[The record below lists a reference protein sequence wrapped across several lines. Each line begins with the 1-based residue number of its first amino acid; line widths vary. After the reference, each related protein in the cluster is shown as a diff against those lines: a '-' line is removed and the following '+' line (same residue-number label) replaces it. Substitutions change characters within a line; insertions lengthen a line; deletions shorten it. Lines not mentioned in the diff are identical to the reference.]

1 MAREQARKQPSS
13 TNHVSRRNYLRL
25 SGAVA
30 VGAAGTAVSE
40 RAGDTGEA
48 HPGDV
53 LSVVGTTPT
62 PSTYEVT
69 VSDEIVPGRNT
80 DALSVLGTTGQS
92 AEDAI
97 AEGVRSYRF
106 TGEITDLR
114 LDEGATVFV
123 NGLRV
128 EPDAIGQ

>member
-1 MAREQARKQPSS
+1 MAREQARKQSSS

-30 VGAAGTAVSE
+30 VGAAGTAVSG
-40 RAGDTGEA
+40 RAGDTGGT
-48 HPGDV
+48 HSGDV

-114 LDEGATVFV
+114 LDEGAAVFV